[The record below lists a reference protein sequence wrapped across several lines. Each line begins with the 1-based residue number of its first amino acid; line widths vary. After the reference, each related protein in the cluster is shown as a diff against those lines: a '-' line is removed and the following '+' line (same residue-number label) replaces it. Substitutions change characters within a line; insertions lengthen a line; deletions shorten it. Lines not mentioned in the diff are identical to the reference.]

1 VDNIGL
7 IGAAGAIGKSIA
19 EAFEARGLEYCVIGR
34 GRAALEA
41 AFGDHPLARIATWDP
56 DNPESTQAA
65 LRGLDAAV
73 YLVGVRYDQFQ
84 LHPIL
89 MRKTVDAAIK
99 EGVSRLVLIGTVYP
113 YGKPQTTP
121 VTEDHPRQP
130 HTFKG
135 RMRKEQEDVLLAA
148 HEAGTI
154 QGSVLRLP
162 DFYGPGV
169 DRSFLD
175 SLIQA
180 AATGGTANLLSPIDK
195 PHEFVFVPDVG
206 PVVAALLDQ
215 PRAWGRMWNLAGAGA
230 VTERHLADVAFR
242 LAGTKPRIRVAGK
255 NMLRLL
261 GLFNFLMR
269 EMVEMHYLWTT
280 PVLMDDSALHGLL
293 GNIQKT
299 SYEEGL
305 RLSIEAARRLKQ
317 KKPGVRHS

>member
-1 VDNIGL
+1 LDKIGL

-19 EAFEARGLEYCVIGR
+19 EAFEARGQEYRVIGR

-41 AFGDHPLARIATWDP
+41 AFGGHRQARIATWDP
-56 DNPESTQAA
+56 DNPESARAA
-65 LRGLDAAV
+65 LQGLDAAV

-89 MRKTVDAAIK
+89 MRKTLDAAIK
-99 EGVSRLVLIGTVYP
+99 ESVSRLLLIGTVYP

-121 VTEDHPRQP
+121 VSEDHPRQP

-135 RMRKEQEDVLLAA
+135 RMRKEQEDVLMAA

-180 AATGGTANLLSPIDK
+180 AAMGGTANMLSPIDK

-206 PVVAALLDQ
+206 PVVAALFEH
-215 PRAWGRMWNLAGAGA
+215 PEVWGRMWNLAGVGA
-230 VTERHLADVAFR
+230 ITERHLADVAFR

-280 PVLMDDSALHGLL
+280 PVLLDDSALHGLL
-293 GNIQKT
+293 GSIPKT

-305 RLSIEAARRLKQ
+305 RLSIEAARRPK
-317 KKPGVRHS
+317 

>member
-1 VDNIGL
+1 LDKIGL

-19 EAFEARGLEYCVIGR
+19 EAFEARGQEYRVIGR

-41 AFGDHPLARIATWDP
+41 AFGGHRQARIATWDP
-56 DNPESTQAA
+56 DNPESARAA
-65 LRGLDAAV
+65 LQGLDAAV

-89 MRKTVDAAIK
+89 MRKTLDAAIK
-99 EGVSRLVLIGTVYP
+99 EGVSRLLLIGTVYP

-121 VTEDHPRQP
+121 VSEDHPRQP

-135 RMRKEQEDVLLAA
+135 RMRKEQEDVLMAA

-162 DFYGPGV
+162 DFYGPGA

-180 AATGGTANLLSPIDK
+180 AAMGGTA
-195 PHEFVFVPDVG
+195 
-206 PVVAALLDQ
+206 
-215 PRAWGRMWNLAGAGA
+215 
-230 VTERHLADVAFR
+230 
-242 LAGTKPRIRVAGK
+242 

-280 PVLMDDSALHGLL
+280 PVLLDDSALHGLL
-293 GNIQKT
+293 GSIPKT

-305 RLSIEAARRLKQ
+305 RLSIEAARRLK
-317 KKPGVRHS
+317 